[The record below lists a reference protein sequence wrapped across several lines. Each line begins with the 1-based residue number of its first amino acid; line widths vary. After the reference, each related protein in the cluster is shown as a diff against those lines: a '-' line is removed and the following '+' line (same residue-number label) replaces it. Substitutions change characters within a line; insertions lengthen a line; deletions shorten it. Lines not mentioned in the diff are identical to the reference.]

1 MSINCSEVDNLNNSI
16 NFFNSTKQI
25 CDDLTKYIRT
35 YKQLTIDYSK
45 KLASL
50 QSSFAKKLSKTDNKS
65 MVKIIEITHKLIEL
79 IDDNI
84 GLIKLSTDEIESKVK
99 EFELDLK
106 AKLENLKQIQKKA
119 FEQNKILSNN
129 YNDINK
135 AKKLYGFNVKK

>member
-50 QSSFAKKLSKTDNKS
+50 QSSFAKKLSKTDKKS
-65 MVKIIEITHKLIEL
+65 MVKIIAITHKLIEL
-79 IDDNI
+79 IDDNNN
-84 GLIKLSTDEIESKVK
+84 LIK
-99 EFELDLK
+99 
-106 AKLENLKQIQKKA
+106 
-119 FEQNKILSNN
+119 
-129 YNDINK
+129 
-135 AKKLYGFNVKK
+135 

>member
-35 YKQLTIDYSK
+35 YKQVTIDYSK

-65 MVKIIEITHKLIEL
+65 MVKIIAITHKLIEL

-106 AKLENLKQIQKKA
+106 TKYDNLKQIQKKA
-119 FEQNKILSNN
+119 QEQNKILINN

-135 AKKLYGFNVKK
+135 AKKIL